1 MRTVSVLMPYA
12 MLAVT
17 LWLVGWVYPAWLE
30 RRESRA
36 AAERPPSDPPGATSA
51 QDGDPREKDHL
62 VASGR

>member
-1 MRTVSVLMPYA
+1 MRFVSVLMPYA

-30 RRESRA
+30 RRERRA
-36 AAERPPSDPPGATSA
+36 AAERPPSDPPGAPSA
-51 QDGDPREKDHL
+51 EDREPAEKDHL

>member
-1 MRTVSVLMPYA
+1 MRLVSVLMPYA

-36 AAERPPSDPPGATSA
+36 AAEKQLLDPPGAPSA